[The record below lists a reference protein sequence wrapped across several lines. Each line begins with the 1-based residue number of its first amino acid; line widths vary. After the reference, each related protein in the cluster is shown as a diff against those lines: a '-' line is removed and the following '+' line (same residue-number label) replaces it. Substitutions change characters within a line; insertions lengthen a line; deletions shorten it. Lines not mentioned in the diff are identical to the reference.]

1 MPASFD
7 VERRVRKLLQSCGKS
22 TEKFFGDKHD
32 LDVHHKTHSSQ
43 SYLYCAFIANEA
55 TTSIITMEYDDHNG
69 CVNEDLIGGIDDVD
83 NSMMESLFNLS
94 AYVSGTNKDDN
105 DDDESDDDDSYSQH
119 GGRNNHQDAAS
130 HQWTYLTGSNR
141 PVEVFISINGVDN
154 RLLDRAREEDPS
166 VLLKLKRKI
175 GVRRDRDVRTLSPGD
190 CLEAFMDPNFL
201 GYMKAFVNSNMS
213 NSNDIVSSS
222 DIIAF
227 IRVELM
233 ISFYKVRTRDNV
245 NVSTSLH
252 KQFHQWTTQIF
263 PFLLFSSLL

>member
-1 MPASFD
+1 
-7 VERRVRKLLQSCGKS
+7 
-22 TEKFFGDKHD
+22 
-32 LDVHHKTHSSQ
+32 
-43 SYLYCAFIANEA
+43 
-55 TTSIITMEYDDHNG
+55 MEYDDHNG

-175 GVRRDRDVRTLSPGD
+175 GVRRDRDVRTLSTGD
-190 CLEAFMDPNFL
+190 CLKAFLDPNFL

-213 NSNDIVSSS
+213 NCNDLVSSS
-222 DIIAF
+222 DIVAF

-233 ISFYKVRTRDNV
+233 ISFYKVRRRDNV
-245 NVSTSLH
+245 SVSTSLH
-252 KQFHQWTTQIF
+252 KQFHHGLTSF
-263 PFLLFSSLL
+263 FRFSCSPPSCRFLPPCTSIMEMYLTSHPPPLA